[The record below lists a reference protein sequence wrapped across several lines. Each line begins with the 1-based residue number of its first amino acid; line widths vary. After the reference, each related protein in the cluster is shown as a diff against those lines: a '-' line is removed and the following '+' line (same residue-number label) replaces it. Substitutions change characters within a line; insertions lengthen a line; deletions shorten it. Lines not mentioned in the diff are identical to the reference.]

1 MRAGKHL
8 APILGDEDQMDVE
21 FKNAVPSCSDS
32 LFGFHRPS
40 IFEAMKQT
48 KTLKVRVKDKH
59 AAELNRMAR
68 SVNFVWN
75 YLNELSSRAIREK
88 GLFLSAYDMHPY
100 TKGAGKDLGLHSQ
113 TLQCI
118 AAEYVARRKQ
128 FKKPRLNWRK
138 SGGVRRSLGWIPV
151 NTGAAKWKNGQVFH
165 NGTYFKVWDS
175 YGLSTYKFRAG
186 SFNEDSRG
194 RWYFNVAVE
203 VDVQPTLGQGTV
215 GIDLGLKDVATC
227 SDGGR
232 LENSRF
238 YRRMEDQLATAQRA
252 RNKRRVKAIHAKIK
266 NRRQDAQHKFSRKLV
281 NQYGEIVVGDV
292 SSTKLA
298 KTKMAKSVYDA
309 GWSQL
314 KTMLEYKCAHAGIVF
329 KVVRETNTTRAC
341 SSCGSLSG
349 PQGVNGLRVRVWE
362 CVECGVLHDRDVN
375 AARNILSLGA
385 GRCPQEVGI
394 PVL

>member
-138 SGGVRRSLGWIPV
+138 SGGVRPLTWLDSGQYRR
-151 NTGAAKWKNGQVFH
+151 GQVEE
-165 NGTYFKVWDS
+165 
-175 YGLSTYKFRAG
+175 RAG
-186 SFNEDSRG
+186 IS
-194 RWYFNVAVE
+194 
-203 VDVQPTLGQGTV
+203 
-215 GIDLGLKDVATC
+215 
-227 SDGGR
+227 
-232 LENSRF
+232 
-238 YRRMEDQLATAQRA
+238 QR
-252 RNKRRVKAIHAKIK
+252 H
-266 NRRQDAQHKFSRKLV
+266 L
-281 NQYGEIVVGDV
+281 
-292 SSTKLA
+292 L
-298 KTKMAKSVYDA
+298 
-309 GWSQL
+309 
-314 KTMLEYKCAHAGIVF
+314 
-329 KVVRETNTTRAC
+329 
-341 SSCGSLSG
+341 
-349 PQGVNGLRVRVWE
+349 QGVG
-362 CVECGVLHDRDVN
+362 
-375 AARNILSLGA
+375 
-385 GRCPQEVGI
+385 
-394 PVL
+394 

>member
-1 MRAGKHL
+1 MRAGEHL
-8 APILGDEDQMDVE
+8 APIPGDKDQMGME
-21 FKNAVPSCSDS
+21 FKNAVSSCSDS